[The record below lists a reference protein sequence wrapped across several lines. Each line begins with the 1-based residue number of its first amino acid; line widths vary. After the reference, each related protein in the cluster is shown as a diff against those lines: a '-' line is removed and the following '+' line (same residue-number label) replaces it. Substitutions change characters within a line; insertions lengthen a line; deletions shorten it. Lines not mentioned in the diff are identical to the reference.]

1 MDKNGNVHYVTEG
14 VFRAVHRKISEE
26 KQPYKDVVPYHT
38 FLKKDAQ
45 PLIPDEVA
53 ELKFDLLP
61 VSYLFKKG
69 HKIRIA
75 ISGAD
80 ADHFRPMTNSEPII
94 KLWHTE
100 QYPSK
105 VELPVTSQ

>member
-1 MDKNGNVHYVTEG
+1 MVKLYYTPTSCGASS
-14 VFRAVHRKISEE
+14 FICAFI
-26 KQPYKDVVPYHT
+26 
-38 FLKKDAQ
+38 
-45 PLIPDEVA
+45 A

-80 ADHFRPMTNSEPII
+80 ADHFRPMTNSQPLI
-94 KLWHTE
+94 KVWHTE
-100 QYPSK
+100 QYPSR
-105 VELPVTSQ
+105 VELPVVESK